1 MMVCMRTRLAIPGL
15 LVVFGVLGCGG
26 SKDAGVD
33 APPPPG
39 DAVVDADPNAP
50 MCSITA
56 PTNQSKVNFDADT
69 TLAATATDPQDG
81 TLTGAS
87 VVWTT
92 DLQTAPLGTGAS
104 TTVRLPPGSNN
115 VTCTVKD
122 SQGLS
127 GSSFITVLSKSPYAR
142 INHPSNNETRPAN
155 QAVPFVGVGN
165 DFEDG
170 ALTGAKMVW
179 TSSIDQSIG
188 TGQMFNRTL
197 SVGIHTITL
206 TVTDAAGNTD
216 TSSITLTIQ

>member
-1 MMVCMRTRLAIPGL
+1 MPTRLSFHG
-15 LVVFGVLGCGG
+15 VVVLFMVVGCGG
-26 SKDAGVD
+26 SKDATVD
-33 APPPPG
+33 APAAPG
-39 DAVVDADPNAP
+39 DAVVDANPNAP
-50 MCSITA
+50 TCSITA
-56 PTNQSKVNFDADT
+56 PTNQSKVNFDADS
-69 TLAATATDPQDG
+69 TLTATATDPQDG
-81 TLTGAS
+81 TLTGPS

-104 TTVRLPPGSNN
+104 ATVRLPPGSNN
-115 VTCTVKD
+115 VTCTAKD
-122 SQGLS
+122 SSGLT
-127 GSSFITVLSKSPYAR
+127 GNSFITVLSKSPYAR

-170 ALTGAKMVW
+170 SLSGAKMAW